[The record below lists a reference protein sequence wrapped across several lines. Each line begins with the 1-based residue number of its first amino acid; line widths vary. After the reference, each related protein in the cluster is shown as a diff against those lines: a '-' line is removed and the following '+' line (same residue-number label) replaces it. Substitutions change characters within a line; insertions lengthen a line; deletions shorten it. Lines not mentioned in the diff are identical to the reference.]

1 MNICTTIPWT
11 GYNKLVAVRKRM
23 SRRNYW
29 DILIDDQTMTREDLF
44 LKIRDMYTA
53 LMRHLYDNPADI
65 PDFRIHFAC
74 DQVPIEQGEKTG
86 YPIATVSRR
95 SSAIE
100 TRTIHDVTEVENF
113 ENSYV
118 WYRDDVFVIFDFRAD
133 GISPFVFI
141 TQSFMQEVF
150 QNLVSQGARK
160 MRVAMMNELI
170 ISTGIVEFFYEYYSI
185 DINFLQNLSA
195 ATYEKSYADSRII
208 ASRTDGRGV
217 RRTKRSGLKI
227 AFTEPID
234 FSVENLRQIR
244 KLLEM
249 SSPHLALVIAETGK
263 IRGLTDDEAQSNEC
277 EIRIMGHL
285 SWAIRFDTDKTI
297 SYNSGHYHIFVPHTS
312 DANLRNLLKKLD
324 AGLSEERLNALCS
337 VIQQASSQSHG
348 TILIIGTPDQIESEK
363 ERIAGAKSGLAIN
376 PIHLD
381 EDLTLV
387 DAITAID
394 GAVLMDTDCVCG
406 CIGAILDGDLVTK
419 GALARGSRYNS
430 ARNYIMRRCD
440 FDEHF
445 LAVVMSEDGTVD
457 AINEDK
463 VYRLHMAQD

>member
-1 MNICTTIPWT
+1 MN
-11 GYNKLVAVRKRM
+11 K
-23 SRRNYW
+23 RNYW
-29 DILIDDQTMTREDLF
+29 DILIDDQDMTREDLF

-65 PDFRIHFAC
+65 PDFRIHFC
-74 DQVPIEQGEKTG
+74 EDQIPIEQGEKTG
-86 YPIATVSRR
+86 YPIETVTRR
-95 SSAIE
+95 SGTIE
-100 TRTIHDVTEVENF
+100 ESTIHDVTEVDNF
-113 ENSYV
+113 VNSYV
-118 WYRDDVFVIFDFRAD
+118 WYREDVFVIFDFRAD
-133 GISPFVFI
+133 GISPFMFI

-150 QNLVSQGARK
+150 QTLVSQGARK

-227 AFTEPID
+227 AFAEPID

-244 KLLEM
+244 KFLEM

-277 EIRIMGHL
+277 EIRILGHL
-285 SWAIRFDTDKTI
+285 SWAIRFDGDKTI
-297 SYNSGHYHIFVPHTS
+297 SYNNGHYHIFVPYTS
-312 DANLRNLLKKLD
+312 DNSLRTLLKKLD
-324 AGLSEERLNALCS
+324 GGMDEDKITALTD
-337 VIQQASSQSHG
+337 VITRAAQQTHG
-348 TILIIGTPDQIESEK
+348 TILIIGKPEDIASEK

-376 PIHLD
+376 PVHLN
-381 EDLTLV
+381 EDLSLV
-387 DAITAID
+387 DAVTAID

-419 GALARGSRYNS
+419 GDLARGSRYNS

-457 AINEDK
+457 AINEDR
-463 VYRLHMAQD
+463 VFRLHIASD